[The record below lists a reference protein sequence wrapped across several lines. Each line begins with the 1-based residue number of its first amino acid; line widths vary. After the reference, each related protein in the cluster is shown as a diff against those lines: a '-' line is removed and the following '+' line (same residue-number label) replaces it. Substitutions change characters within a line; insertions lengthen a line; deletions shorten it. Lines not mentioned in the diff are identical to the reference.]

1 MKKEMEMRGIELWP
15 KSQMHEA
22 PIIQTTGPSY
32 ALKIRLLDNMIK
44 DQKEKKR
51 KCVVVSSLHEAFS
64 TDS

>member
-51 KCVVVSSLHEAFS
+51 KCAVVSSLHEAFS